1 MRNLLEYDDWL
12 NREDGPVRSE
22 YCRWKGVV
30 CRILGEEGDEILL
43 QTPTGKRRVNR
54 DDISSIEHEEQL
66 TVFQQIS
73 APTITTT
80 Y

>member
-1 MRNLLEYDDWL
+1 
-12 NREDGPVRSE
+12 
-22 YCRWKGVV
+22 
-30 CRILGEEGDEILL
+30 
-43 QTPTGKRRVNR
+43 VNR